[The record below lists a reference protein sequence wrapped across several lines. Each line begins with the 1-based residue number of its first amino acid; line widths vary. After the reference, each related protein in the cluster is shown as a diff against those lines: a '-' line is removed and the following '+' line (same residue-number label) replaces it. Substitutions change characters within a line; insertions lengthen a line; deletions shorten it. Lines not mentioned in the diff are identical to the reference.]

1 MGELYRSRCIIG
13 LIYKCMPSSGV
24 YIDIY
29 INLFHCNIYLV
40 SCSMEAWVTLFLDRS
55 VTLHQ
60 QKLNGLQ
67 IFGRYTQLSCT
78 VEVELI
84 VVSRRD
90 KLRNRIA
97 ILIK

>member
-1 MGELYRSRCIIG
+1 
-13 LIYKCMPSSGV
+13 
-24 YIDIY
+24 
-29 INLFHCNIYLV
+29 
-40 SCSMEAWVTLFLDRS
+40 MEAWVTLFLDRS
-55 VTLHQ
+55 VTLPQ

-67 IFGRYTQLSCT
+67 IFGKYTQLSCT
-78 VEVELI
+78 VEVEVELI